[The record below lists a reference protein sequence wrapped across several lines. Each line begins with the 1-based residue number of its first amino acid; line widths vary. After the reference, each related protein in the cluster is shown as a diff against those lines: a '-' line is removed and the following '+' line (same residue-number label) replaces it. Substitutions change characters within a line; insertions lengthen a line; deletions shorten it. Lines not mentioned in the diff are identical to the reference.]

1 MMLYSIHSEII
12 NKVKTLSYIF
22 YVFTLLDDDLSIVYL
37 SNRTNYKALAE
48 IGCKTNGENGDQS
61 FLHSSVYSSLSQAE
75 GSEYTNYM
83 STGMINNNFILLT
96 CMETGWTFLR
106 ENNVLSTTTSKYKYE
121 TEGVTP
127 TLVCVTNTC
136 GSPNVVNFF
145 NKNLHFGNHIS

>member
-1 MMLYSIHSEII
+1 M
-12 NKVKTLSYIF
+12 
-22 YVFTLLDDDLSIVYL
+22 YL

-61 FLHSSVYSSLSQAE
+61 FLHSSVYSSLSQGE
-75 GSEYTNYM
+75 GSEYTNNM

-121 TEGVTP
+121 IEGVTP

-136 GSPNVVNFF
+136 GTPNVVNLS
-145 NKNLHFGNHIS
+145 NKKLYFKD

>member
-1 MMLYSIHSEII
+1 MYVGLDD
-12 NKVKTLSYIF
+12 KAVKILSYIF
-22 YVFTLLDDDLSIVYL
+22 YVFTISDDDLSIVYL

-61 FLHSSVYSSLSQAE
+61 FLHSSVYSSLSKAE
-75 GSEYTNYM
+75 GSVDANYM

-136 GSPNVVNFF
+136 GTPNVV
-145 NKNLHFGNHIS
+145 KIL